1 MKGGTGGKGG
11 VGNYAVACTE
21 IMAVITLS
29 YIQDVGRQSPH
40 YPLFGENDNNVNVCL

>member
-1 MKGGTGGKGG
+1 MGRGEKGAWGM
-11 VGNYAVACTE
+11 YAVACTV

-40 YPLFGENDNNVNVCL
+40 YPLFGENDNNVNVCP